1 MGLGTDIGG
10 SIRVPAAFCG
20 IAGLKPTVHRWSNIR
35 SHTAVKGQELIRG
48 QIGPMARTTEDLDL
62 FMRALSPAE
71 MSASDPYVPPLPYT
85 PMAKVKLKKM
95 RVGFYEHD
103 GFLAPAASVRRA
115 VREAGDALEAAGVEL
130 VPYEPPNVEELV
142 YLYFEIMS
150 ADGQAA
156 VRRLIGSDEVMQGL
170 STLWRVG
177 RLPVHLRR
185 ALGKTLGRVGE
196 ARIGRLMRAAG
207 ERSVDELFALATRRA
222 ALRVEEMER
231 WEKAG
236 IEALLTP
243 VYVTPAA
250 PIGMAHDFTLGFV
263 NVARYNV
270 LDLPAGS
277 VPVTRVRDDELVR
290 DVKGRKDRLEKR
302 AAAIE
307 SASRGMPVGV
317 QVVAKPYQEHVALAL
332 MAAIEAEARQKPEF
346 PKTPVPV

>member
-1 MGLGTDIGG
+1 
-10 SIRVPAAFCG
+10 
-20 IAGLKPTVHRWSNIR
+20 
-35 SHTAVKGQELIRG
+35 
-48 QIGPMARTTEDLDL
+48 
-62 FMRALSPAE
+62 
-71 MSASDPYVPPLPYT
+71 
-85 PMAKVKLKKM
+85 
-95 RVGFYEHD
+95 
-103 GFLAPAASVRRA
+103 
-115 VREAGDALEAAGVEL
+115 
-130 VPYEPPNVEELV
+130 
-142 YLYFEIMS
+142 
-150 ADGQAA
+150 
-156 VRRLIGSDEVMQGL
+156 
-170 STLWRVG
+170 
-177 RLPVHLRR
+177 
-185 ALGKTLGRVGE
+185 
-196 ARIGRLMRAAG
+196 
-207 ERSVDELFALATRRA
+207 
-222 ALRVEEMER
+222 MER